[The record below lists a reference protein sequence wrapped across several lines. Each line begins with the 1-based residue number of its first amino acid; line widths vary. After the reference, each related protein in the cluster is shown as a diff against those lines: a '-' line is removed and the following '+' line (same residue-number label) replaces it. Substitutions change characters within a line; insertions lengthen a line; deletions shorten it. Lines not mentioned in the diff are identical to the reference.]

1 MGRPPKDEARKT
13 REDILRAALD
23 LFAEQGFVGT
33 SVRQIAQAVG
43 VAESALYYHFRGG
56 KDAVL
61 AAVVADVMAARTE
74 PFAFDEGQD
83 WGDAAGVGALL
94 HQLADRIL
102 DSWTSPKDQKL
113 FRLMQREAPR
123 LVGSG
128 ITPDDVVRVE
138 GTIASFFAQLV
149 RRRLIREFD
158 SLMLAWQFLAPMV
171 LLRIRLLYTGDA
183 DVRKLRPRIHRHVDF
198 FVQAVGR

>member
-1 MGRPPKDEARKT
+1 MGRPSKDEARKT
-13 REDILRAALD
+13 REDILSAALD
-23 LFAEQGFVGT
+23 LFAEQGFAGT

-56 KDAVL
+56 KDEIL
-61 AAVVADVMAARTE
+61 KAVVAEVVASRTK

-94 HQLADRIL
+94 HRLADRVL
-102 DSWTSPKDQKL
+102 DSWSSPREQKL
-113 FRLMQREAPR
+113 FRLVQREGPR
-123 LVGSG
+123 LVVSG

-138 GTIASFFAQLV
+138 GTIARFFAQLV

-158 SLMLAWQFLAPMV
+158 GLLLAWQFLAPMV
-171 LLRIRLLYTGDA
+171 MLRMRLLFTGET
-183 DVRKLRPRIHRHVDF
+183 DVRKLRPRIHQHVDF
-198 FVQAVGR
+198 FVEAVRR